1 MFDRITY
8 ISDDSCTIKLLE
20 NAEVTM
26 NLMNLHL
33 IFEDDTKKILGEVD
47 DLDGNLVKARFL
59 GEIVNDRLIG
69 GTIRKPSLDAKIRVI
84 EQNEIP
90 LITGSDV
97 DGYMKLGVS
106 PFYNDFPVFLDVNSF
121 FSNHFAIFGNTGS
134 GKSCGTTRLFQNM
147 FHDER
152 LNPYKANIFIFDSS
166 GEYYNAFSNLNQIN
180 SQYNY
185 RYLSTNETDGI
196 GEKLRLPVYLL
207 NKDDLALLLQCT
219 SHSQLPIIERM
230 LKLALV
236 FSQNDIDSNA
246 YKNHLIAKAIMT
258 ILYTNET
265 APNKRNE
272 IFSIL
277 ASCSTDEFNM
287 EAPVQ
292 GIGYVRKFRECF
304 LIDNSGN
311 FTESVLMNEYLSSF
325 IKEEYDNY
333 EPHTGVFYDLNTLEK
348 ALNFTLISEGWLRN
362 EQTYGDSVTLRVRLH
377 SLLVGD
383 NAKYFDVKEYVSLES
398 YLSSLLITDG
408 KKYQIV
414 NINLND
420 IDDDFAKVLTKIY
433 SRLIFDFCKGL
444 KMRGSIPFHIV
455 LEEAHRY
462 IQSDHDRF
470 LFGYNIFERI
480 AKEGRKYG
488 VILGLISQRP
498 VEISD
503 TVISQCT
510 NFLIFKINHPM
521 DVDYIRKMV
530 PHITDEIIEKQKA
543 LQSGTCLGFGLGFKI
558 PLIIKMEMPNP
569 APLSGNCDVVT
580 IWNGSSNGISN
591 NTANNVSV
599 SQNTMN
605 VSQNT
610 VTNTNTNGA
619 SIATAQ
625 SVSPIISNV
634 TENLTS
640 VSPTPIQS
648 TEVSGESGQLSNNA
662 TNNTN
667 KTVENPSL
675 SIATTI
681 PSDNNSSNVSVSS
694 ISNDGDK
701 KNDDFYTAKNNMT
714 SVSNNIEQPISTMV
728 VSTTPQVISNPD
740 SGLAEIAEVNVNK
753 QGISYDKP
761 ILIDDSG
768 SPLIELVDE
777 DEIDNDFSD

>member
-1 MFDRITY
+1 MFDKIVY
-8 ISDDSCTIKLLE
+8 ISDDGCNIRLKE
-20 NAEVTM
+20 DAEVTM

-33 IFEDDTKKILGEVD
+33 VFEDDTKKIMGEVD
-47 DLDGNLVKARFL
+47 DLDGNVVKARFL
-59 GEIVNDRLIG
+59 GEIVGDHLVG

-84 EQNEIP
+84 DKSEIP
-90 LITGSDV
+90 LITGADTT
-97 DGYMKLGVS
+97 GFMKLGVS
-106 PFYNDFPVFLDVNSF
+106 PFYDDFPVYLDVNNF

-147 FHDER
+147 FHDTR
-152 LNPYKANIFIFDSS
+152 LNPYKANIVIFDSS

-180 SQYNY
+180 PQYNY
-185 RYLSTNETDGI
+185 RFISTNETEGI

-236 FSQNDIDSNA
+236 FSQNDMDSNA

-277 ASCSTDEFNM
+277 ASCSTDEFNL

-311 FTESVLMNEYLSSF
+311 FTESVLMGEYLNSF
-325 IKEEYDNY
+325 IKDEYDDY
-333 EPHTGVFYDLNTLEK
+333 EPHTGVYYDLNTLEK

-362 EQTYGDSVTLRVRLH
+362 EQTYGDSVTVRVRLH
-377 SLLVGD
+377 ALLVGD
-383 NAKYFDVKEYVSLES
+383 NAKYFDVKDYVSLEA
-398 YLSSLLITDG
+398 YLSSLVLNEG

-420 IDDDFAKVLTKIY
+420 VDDDFAKVLTKIY

-444 KMRGSIPFHIV
+444 KNRASIPFHII

-488 VILGLISQRP
+488 VILGIITQRP
-498 VEISD
+498 VELSD
-503 TVISQCT
+503 NVISQCT

-521 DVDYIRKMV
+521 DIDYIRKMV

-543 LQSGTCLGFGLGFKI
+543 LQAGTCLGFGLGFKI

-569 APLSGNCDVVT
+569 APLSGNCDVLN
-580 IWNGSSNGISN
+580 IWSGKGGGFVSTPAQTVVPSMGGNKDIPNIPTMPQVSSNQNIPTNPVSLSLGEQKEEKFDDSFVINTEEDKKEEVNTETPVLNSLIN
-591 NTANNVSV
+591 NDTSTDNNQVDNPLNQEVNNIVNEVNQEEVKEENPINNILSITNEEATKEDASPTITLTPPVSQVVEAPNINSV
-599 SQNTMN
+599 SE
-605 VSQNT
+605 VG
-610 VTNTNTNGA
+610 VD
-619 SIATAQ
+619 
-625 SVSPIISNV
+625 
-634 TENLTS
+634 
-640 VSPTPIQS
+640 IQ
-648 TEVSGESGQLSNNA
+648 
-662 TNNTN
+662 
-667 KTVENPSL
+667 
-675 SIATTI
+675 
-681 PSDNNSSNVSVSS
+681 
-694 ISNDGDK
+694 
-701 KNDDFYTAKNNMT
+701 
-714 SVSNNIEQPISTMV
+714 
-728 VSTTPQVISNPD
+728 
-740 SGLAEIAEVNVNK
+740 
-753 QGISYDKP
+753 KP
-761 ILIDDSG
+761 IEPI
-768 SPLIELVDE
+768 IELVDDGE
-777 DEIDNDFSD
+777 DTSDGNSEPDFS